1 MNSVYKKLTVF
12 GILQIL
18 DYITTMA
25 AIKVGAVETNKIAYF
40 FIQNNSLHIL
50 KIIGIIIICFFCIRA
65 AKRNPVRVNKLLL
78 FANIGYTLVAINN
91 IIVYILLVKFL

>member
-25 AIKVGAVETNKIAYF
+25 AIGVGAIEANKIANY
-40 FIQNNSLHIL
+40 FIQTDSLHIL
-50 KIIGIIIICFFCIRA
+50 KIIGFVIICFFCIRA
-65 AKRNPVRVNKLLL
+65 TKRNPIRVNKVLL
-78 FANIGYTLVAINN
+78 FANIGYMLVVINN
-91 IIVYILLVKFL
+91 IIVYILSIKFL

>member
-25 AIKVGAVETNKIAYF
+25 AIKVGAVETNKIADF

-50 KIIGIIIICFFCIRA
+50 KIIGLIIVCFFCIRA
-65 AKRNPVRVNKLLL
+65 AKRNPVKVNKVLL